1 MQQKENFTATPA
13 LYIVLSQTHSRIGKL
28 IRKATRSR
36 FSHCS
41 ISLTA
46 DLTQMYSFARY
57 RWHSPWRGG
66 FVQETP
72 NRLTLQGTR
81 ETYVEIFCIPV
92 GRAQHRAVAQ
102 KIEQMQ
108 KDDEEYIYNM
118 LAPLCIPFGGNPA
131 AYKAEIC
138 SQFVAQCLSVA
149 KALPGALAEKRAVL
163 PKDFAGV
170 FEAACC
176 YKGQMAHY
184 QPARQATFND
194 DGFFERMK
202 WREQTSDTCKSLY
215 LLAKRVYKAHRVKT
229 NA

>member
-1 MQQKENFTATPA
+1 MQQKENITAAPA

-92 GRAQHRAVAQ
+92 DRAQHRAVAQ
-102 KIEQMQ
+102 KIDQMQ
-108 KDDEEYIYNM
+108 NDDEE
-118 LAPLCIPFGGNPA
+118 
-131 AYKAEIC
+131 
-138 SQFVAQCLSVA
+138 
-149 KALPGALAEKRAVL
+149 
-163 PKDFAGV
+163 
-170 FEAACC
+170 
-176 YKGQMAHY
+176 
-184 QPARQATFND
+184 
-194 DGFFERMK
+194 
-202 WREQTSDTCKSLY
+202 
-215 LLAKRVYKAHRVKT
+215 
-229 NA
+229 